1 MYNVNNKQ
9 LTNATENHV
18 QFCNGLKAL
27 IDGGCSLSSL
37 SDVVEELCNQSE
49 EIHRLNTND

>member
-1 MYNVNNKQ
+1 MSKVNKELLANITAK
-9 LTNATENHV
+9 HD

-27 IDGGCSLSSL
+27 IDGGCSFDLL

-49 EIHRLNTND
+49 NIHQLSNRD

>member
-1 MYNVNNKQ
+1 MSNLD
-9 LTNATENHV
+9 LTNITAKHV

-27 IDGGCSLSSL
+27 IDGGCSLESL

-49 EIHRLNTND
+49 SIDQLNTRD